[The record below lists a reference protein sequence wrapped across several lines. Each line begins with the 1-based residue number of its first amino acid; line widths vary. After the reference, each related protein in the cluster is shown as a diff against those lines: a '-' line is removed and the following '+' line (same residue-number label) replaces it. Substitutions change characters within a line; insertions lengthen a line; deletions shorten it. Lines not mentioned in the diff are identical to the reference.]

1 MIRQPQMAFL
11 CFLFALELHVGLFF
25 LSFFFPYEPI
35 PGSLSAV
42 KGTPRLTELCLSCAN
57 RGSSFR
63 PIFGA
68 QRCAVAPLGY
78 NPFICLGGKKK
89 SEESEVL
96 LFIQALLQPAITASQ
111 LLHSNVIVDQIVIHH
126 SLIIIFLL
134 VLYLFFFCAYICKV
148 RCHLSLFLPF
158 HAN

>member
-1 MIRQPQMAFL
+1 M
-11 CFLFALELHVGLFF
+11 GLFF

-42 KGTPRLTELCLSCAN
+42 KGTPRFTELCLSCAN

-78 NPFICLGGKKK
+78 NLFICLGRKKK
-89 SEESEVL
+89 
-96 LFIQALLQPAITASQ
+96 I
-111 LLHSNVIVDQIVIHH
+111 
-126 SLIIIFLL
+126 
-134 VLYLFFFCAYICKV
+134 
-148 RCHLSLFLPF
+148 
-158 HAN
+158 